1 MKKKRVVHTRL
12 TANEFV
18 FEDCRED
25 NIYIYKYNQ
34 SKIRIRIKHKSKYI
48 YIWEKDNKYQID

>member
-34 SKIRIRIKHKSKYI
+34 SKIRIRIKQKSKYI
-48 YIWEKDNKYQID
+48 YMGKRQ